1 MLPGI
6 RIGARAMVGA
16 GAVVTQNVP
25 PRAIVL
31 GDPARIVGYVDAR
44 KKPDEIR
51 EIKPVR
57 TGGAT
62 TRTSVAGVTRARDA
76 VRESTPRQP
85 LCG

>member
-1 MLPGI
+1 MVLPGI

-31 GDPARIVGYVDAR
+31 GNPAQIVGYVDAR
-44 KKPDEIR
+44 KKPDETR
-51 EIKPVR
+51 EIKPAR

-62 TRTSVAGVTRARDA
+62 TALSGRGHGARNA
-76 VRESTPRQP
+76 VRGRSPRQP
-85 LCG
+85 LRR